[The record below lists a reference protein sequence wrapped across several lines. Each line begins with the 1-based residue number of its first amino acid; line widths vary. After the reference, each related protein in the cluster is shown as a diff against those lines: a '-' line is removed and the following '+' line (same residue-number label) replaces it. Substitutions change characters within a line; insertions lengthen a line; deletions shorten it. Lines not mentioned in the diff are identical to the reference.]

1 MRRRDIAT
9 SIQIQTR
16 EELPVLMLL
25 LKLCHA
31 GLAQAAPN
39 WSASNDWLSLSLSR
53 PLSCDTMLV

>member
-16 EELPVLMLL
+16 EEPPVLMLL

-31 GLAQAAPN
+31 GLAQVAPN
-39 WSASNDWLSLSLSR
+39 WSASNDWLSLSR